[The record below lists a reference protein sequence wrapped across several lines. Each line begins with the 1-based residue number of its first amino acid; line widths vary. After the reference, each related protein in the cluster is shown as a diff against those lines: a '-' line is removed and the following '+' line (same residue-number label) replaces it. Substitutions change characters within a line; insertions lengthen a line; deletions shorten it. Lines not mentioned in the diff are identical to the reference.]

1 MNNSIFKKKETTN
14 LFIKGSKNTLAVNH
28 VFCVGRN
35 YSAHAREMGAD
46 DRNSPFFFSKP
57 DWAITTSDVKYPLGT
72 NNLQY
77 EVELVI
83 VVGEELSIFGFGVGV
98 DLTRR
103 DLQLEAK
110 KQGKPWLRSKSF
122 LGSAPISQIIISD
135 KDFNYTDMDLELSVN
150 GDVKQSGH
158 CKDMIWSPSEI
169 LCEMAAEIPLQ
180 PGDLVFT
187 GTPAGVGTIVKGD
200 KVTASIPG
208 IVVLSF
214 SII

>member
-1 MNNSIFKKKETTN
+1 MSESLFKKNDEVN
-14 LFIKGSKNTLAVNH
+14 LLVKGSDKTLAVNH
-28 VFCVGRN
+28 VYCVGRN
-35 YSAHAREMGAD
+35 YSAHAREMGSD
-46 DRNSPFFFSKP
+46 DRQLPFFFSKP

-83 VVGEELSIFGFGVGV
+83 VVGEGMSIFGFGVGV

-110 KQGKPWLRSKSF
+110 TKGKPWLRAKSF
-122 LGSAPISQIIISD
+122 VGSAPISEIIISER
-135 KDFNYTDMDLELSVN
+135 DFNYRNMDLLLTVN
-150 GDVKQSGH
+150 GNVKQSGH
-158 CKDMIWSPSEI
+158 CRDMIWSPSEI

-187 GTPAGVGTIVKGD
+187 GTPEGVGTIVKGD
-200 KVTASIPG
+200 KITASIPG
-208 IVVLSF
+208 IVELSF